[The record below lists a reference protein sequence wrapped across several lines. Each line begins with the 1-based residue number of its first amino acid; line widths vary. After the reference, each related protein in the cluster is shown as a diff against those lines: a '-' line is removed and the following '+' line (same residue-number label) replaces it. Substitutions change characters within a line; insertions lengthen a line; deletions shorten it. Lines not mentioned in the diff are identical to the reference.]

1 MFSIYVIEK
10 HISELKNTI
19 FDLIEE
25 LHMVH
30 EELDCEKT
38 INNFIEIELSNIERR
53 HMFEIATVLN
63 ISETSNVLKFLHS
76 INATNLKNIINR
88 YIRRLALQE
97 NRRNIYN
104 MLINFFK
111 DQMYIELEYNELQ
124 RRDHLSSDYPNWADE
139 EEFDDFMCKFWHET
153 DAPETQLKKA
163 ISQVAIKHIQNA
175 VAFGHLIIEKVQA
188 FDVDQESGKLAQSIE
203 EIKNKLATLHQ
214 EQHKELTELDN
225 LFKIY
230 VVNDGTVTKALE
242 YVFELNKYCAFHV
255 RTNDH
260 PNFTSR
266 ARMIVRNMTDKLRK
280 TKTYEIFFKANAV
293 WPADRG
299 MCYFNSM
306 NMILTNRSMQN

>member
-111 DQMYIELEYNELQ
+111 DQMYIELE
-124 RRDHLSSDYPNWADE
+124 
-139 EEFDDFMCKFWHET
+139 
-153 DAPETQLKKA
+153 
-163 ISQVAIKHIQNA
+163 
-175 VAFGHLIIEKVQA
+175 
-188 FDVDQESGKLAQSIE
+188 
-203 EIKNKLATLHQ
+203 
-214 EQHKELTELDN
+214 
-225 LFKIY
+225 
-230 VVNDGTVTKALE
+230 
-242 YVFELNKYCAFHV
+242 
-255 RTNDH
+255 
-260 PNFTSR
+260 
-266 ARMIVRNMTDKLRK
+266 
-280 TKTYEIFFKANAV
+280 
-293 WPADRG
+293 
-299 MCYFNSM
+299 
-306 NMILTNRSMQN
+306 